1 MVVDIIR
8 VTFAVWALALNQV
21 ATCGLAPIDGR
32 FSGAGI
38 LRATSGTPTA
48 DTITLTVRGDQGQI
62 DCANGAVVQAQ
73 VGGGSW

>member
-48 DTITLTVRGDQGQI
+48 DTITLTVRGDAVAI
-62 DCANGAVVQAQ
+62 DCANIEVAKAL
-73 VGGGSW
+73 GGEL